1 MSANN
6 ANQTGP
12 NGHTVGYD
20 DNGDFVEWIPDE
32 RGQNDGK
39 PLPLVLRRGDDSIK
53 KAYETF
59 LDKVWWNRHMAHGEP
74 AAGRDGAR
82 GVEEK
87 YGLEFLE
94 PGDDIE
100 WGICLG
106 KMMALAW
113 VLGMEWED
121 AGDT

>member
-1 MSANN
+1 MSANVTK
-6 ANQTGP
+6 QTGP

-20 DNGDFVEWIPDE
+20 DDGDFVEWIPDE
-32 RGQNDGK
+32 GGQNGGK
-39 PLPLVLRRGDDSIK
+39 PVPLVLRRGVHSIK
-53 KAYETF
+53 DAYERF
-59 LDKVWWNRHMAHGEP
+59 RDKVWWNRHMAHGEP
-74 AAGRDGAR
+74 RDAAR